1 VLNGWHDRF
10 RTMRYRNGLLRP
22 PQNSGVRLGC
32 PRLLELPNSAHQN
45 DVQINCIH
53 SGAVCDAVGETLSVT
68 LGPQSNELPLRLAGL
83 MKQLAMDETDGIEHM
98 KDFSN
103 ALFPPDIIKSYEA
116 GSERRIGSTTSHSA
130 MVPSRDAR

>member
-1 VLNGWHDRF
+1 
-10 RTMRYRNGLLRP
+10 M
-22 PQNSGVRLGC
+22 
-32 PRLLELPNSAHQN
+32 PNPTHQN
-45 DVQINCIH
+45 DVQINRIH
-53 SGAVCDAVGETLSVT
+53 SVAICNAVGETLSVT